1 MMMDDR
7 VTASASEGA
16 IPEQRLKENK

>member
-16 IPEQRLKENK
+16 IPEQPLKENK